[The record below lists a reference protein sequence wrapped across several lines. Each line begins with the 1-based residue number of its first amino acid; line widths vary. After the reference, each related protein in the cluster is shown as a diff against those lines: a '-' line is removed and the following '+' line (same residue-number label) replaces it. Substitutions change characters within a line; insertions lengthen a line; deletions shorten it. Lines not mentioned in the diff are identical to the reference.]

1 MKVIPRRLVAFEK
14 GELAASWRV
23 LRGEEEAGLVAEFEQ
38 RFTEYVSVPYAMA
51 VSSVRDGFSCLLDVL
66 EFAPGDEIIMAA
78 YNYHVMPL
86 IVKKRGLVP
95 VFADIDPDTLNID
108 PGQIE
113 RLITDKTRAVIV
125 THLFGR
131 SARATEIQ
139 KICRERGLILLEDAA
154 HACGAECDGRK
165 VGGFGDF
172 GMFSFGTGKCL
183 VTLGGGVIVSR
194 NTEVFTRL
202 RERLDNQ
209 DHPGERWHSTSYY
222 LKCLLQ
228 IALTNRTLFA
238 VLVYPWILLA
248 DLIRLDIIE
257 RLTGDKYTSADV
269 SAKSQVQPF
278 AEFQALLG
286 LQQLKRLDAMNDK
299 RIARAQLLDRYLE
312 DVKEIKRIPVVGN
325 REHIAQSYTVIC
337 DDKNALRRHL
347 LRKGIDTKESSMRNC
362 AQFLGAEGPFPA
374 MAGIDDRIVE
384 LPCSQ
389 HLSENEMLYQANAV
403 RDFFGYPMTS
413 GPGGGR

>member
-1 MKVIPRRLVAFEK
+1 MKIIPRRLVAFEK
-14 GELAASWRV
+14 GELAASWQV

-38 RFTEYVSVPYAMA
+38 RFAEYIGVPHAMA

-66 EFAPGDEIIMAA
+66 ELSPGDEIILAA
-78 YNYHVMPL
+78 YNYHVMPM
-86 IVKKRGLVP
+86 IIRKRGLVP
-95 VFADIDPDTLNID
+95 VFADIDPGTLDID

-113 RLITDKTRAVIV
+113 RLITDKTRAVLV

-131 SARATEIQ
+131 AAPVAGIQ
-139 KICRERGLILLEDAA
+139 KLCRERGLVLLEDAA

-183 VTLGGGVIVSR
+183 VTLGGGMIVSR
-194 NTEVFTRL
+194 NPALYEKL

-209 DHPGERWHSTSYY
+209 DRPGERWKSTQYY

-228 IALTNRTLFA
+228 ITLTHRMLFA
-238 VLVYPWILLA
+238 VLVYPWMLLA
-248 DLIRLDIIE
+248 NLVRLDLIE

-269 SAKSQVQPF
+269 SAKSAVQPF

-286 LQQLKRLDAMNDK
+286 LRQLKRLDAMNDK
-299 RIARAQLLDRYLE
+299 RVARAQLLDRYLK
-312 DVKEIKRIPVVGN
+312 DVGEIKRIEIVGG
-325 REHIAQSYTVIC
+325 REHIALSYVVIC

-362 AQFLGAEGPFPA
+362 AQFMGADGEYPC
-374 MAGIDDRIVE
+374 MAQIDERIIE

-389 HLSENEMLYQANAV
+389 HLSENDMLYQANVV
-403 RDFFGYPMTS
+403 RAYFGHPPIS
-413 GPGGGR
+413 GPGGG